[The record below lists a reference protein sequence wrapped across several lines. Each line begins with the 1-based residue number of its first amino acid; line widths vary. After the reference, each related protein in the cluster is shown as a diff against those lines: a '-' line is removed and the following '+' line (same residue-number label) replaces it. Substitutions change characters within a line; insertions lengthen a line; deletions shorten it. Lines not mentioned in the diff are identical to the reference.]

1 MNKRL
6 SDMRSST
13 VEELRDEEKKLRK
26 EIFNLSFQKTTGEIE
41 NPMRIKQVKKD
52 IARVLT
58 IIAEKTKN
66 IEMPQKEGK

>member
-1 MNKRL
+1 
-6 SDMRSST
+6 MRSST

-41 NPMRIKQVKKD
+41 NPMRIKQVRKD

-58 IIAEKTKN
+58 VITEKTKN
-66 IEMPQKEGK
+66 IEVPQKEGK